1 MCLGSVSSSPTHEQS
16 AECDRVLQLR
26 LVSRCGNR
34 QRTPRQQSC
43 WSRAGRE
50 EGGST
55 AIHLVAGAPGRS
67 QEGRICTA
75 APPRPAQ
82 PGLGGI
88 TTEQRRGAEEQREF
102 EGNTKL
108 LFLRQQVQA
117 AGHSHPPPRRC
128 RQFAAAEPA
137 AATQLLPP
145 VWLTGRKVSMNR
157 TNLISKVIIITRMMR
172 RRYILT
178 HT

>member
-1 MCLGSVSSSPTHEQS
+1 MRKQAADTATTEL
-16 AECDRVLQLR
+16 
-26 LVSRCGNR
+26 LV
-34 QRTPRQQSC
+34 PR
-43 WSRAGRE
+43 W

-75 APPRPAQ
+75 APPSPAQ

-117 AGHSHPPPRRC
+117 AGQGCPS
-128 RQFAAAEPA
+128 
-137 AATQLLPP
+137 LLA
-145 VWLTGRKVSMNR
+145 GSRDC
-157 TNLISKVIIITRMMR
+157 
-172 RRYILT
+172 
-178 HT
+178 